1 MSTFLAGKPGLID
14 LDPSIPRPSVLADRV
29 YQALK
34 HRILTC
40 ALKPGDRLV
49 EIDLCNALNV
59 SRTPLREAFNRL
71 AHEGLVNASP
81 YRGYTVA
88 PLSAESFQDLCEVR
102 RLIEP
107 QVAALAAQRASPED
121 TAKLLNLSKL
131 EYVVGDR
138 ASYEAYLRANSM
150 FHLEIARCARNSQL
164 ESIVVAVLD
173 RHQRPCYL
181 GLDVGI
187 DAAES
192 TVEHVEVVNA
202 IRDRNSAK
210 ASELMAKHIAG
221 GERRILAA
229 LRAAGY

>member
-14 LDPSIPRPSVLADRV
+14 LDPSLPRPSVLADRV
-29 YQALK
+29 YEALK

-40 ALKPGDRLV
+40 VLKPGSRLV
-49 EIDLCNALNV
+49 EMELCSALNV

-71 AHEGLVNASP
+71 SHEGLVLASP
-81 YRGYTVA
+81 YRGYSVA

-107 QVAALAAQRASPED
+107 QVAALAAQRATPED
-121 TAKLLNLSKL
+121 TTKLLNLSKL
-131 EYVVGDR
+131 EYVPGDR
-138 ASYEAYLRANSM
+138 ASYENYLRANSA

-192 TVEHVEVVNA
+192 TVEHVEVVMA
-202 IRDRNSAK
+202 IRERNATK
-210 ASELMAKHIAG
+210 AHELMAKHIAG

>member
-34 HRILTC
+34 HRVLTC
-40 ALKPGDRLV
+40 TLKPGDRLV
-49 EIDLCNALNV
+49 EIDLCAVLNV

-71 AHEGLVNASP
+71 AHEGLVTASP
-81 YRGYTVA
+81 YRGYSVA

-107 QVAALAAQRASPED
+107 QVAALAAERATPED
-121 TAKLLNLSKL
+121 TSRLLKLTKL
-131 EYVVGDR
+131 EYSPGDR
-138 ASYEAYLRANSM
+138 ASYEGYLRANSA
-150 FHLEIARCARNSQL
+150 FHLELARCARNSQL

-187 DAAES
+187 DAVES
-192 TVEHVEVVNA
+192 TVEHVEVVMA
-202 IRDRNSAK
+202 IRERDSKRAH
-210 ASELMAKHIAG
+210 ELMTKHIQG
-221 GERRILAA
+221 GERRIVAA

>member
-1 MSTFLAGKPGLID
+1 MK
-14 LDPSIPRPSVLADRV
+14 
-29 YQALK
+29 
-34 HRILTC
+34 
-40 ALKPGDRLV
+40 GD
-49 EIDLCNALNV
+49 
-59 SRTPLREAFNRL
+59 
-71 AHEGLVNASP
+71 
-81 YRGYTVA
+81 VA

-121 TAKLLNLSKL
+121 TARLLNLSKL

-164 ESIVVAVLD
+164 ESLVTTVLG
-173 RHQRPCYL
+173 RHQRPCFL

-187 DAAES
+187 DAEES
-192 TVEHVEVVNA
+192 TQEHIRVIEA
-202 IRDRNSAK
+202 IRARDGALAQK
-210 ASELMAKHIAG
+210 LMARHIGG

-229 LRAAGY
+229 LKEAGY